1 MGKLYVARSR
11 ELVELVVLGLAVER
25 PRHPYEMLRQ
35 VRSRGN
41 TSFLRGLPRSLYHA
55 VDALHDATHLQVE
68 DVSSSDG
75 RPERTVYS
83 ATASGHAAFRD
94 RLVHLLRTPTDQA
107 TFHAAMS
114 LVAGIDSETVATALE
129 HRAEAIER
137 LLDDER
143 ATYDGARSWLPRIVL
158 VEVEYLRSQLE
169 AERDWA
175 RSIAA
180 EARSGELSWEL
191 RFGTPPTGP

>member
-94 RLVHLLRTPTDQA
+94 RLVHLLRTPIDQA

-114 LVAGIDSETVATALE
+114 LVARGEQ
-129 HRAEAIER
+129 
-137 LLDDER
+137 
-143 ATYDGARSWLPRIVL
+143 GARIASNVGDASVL
-158 VEVEYLRSQLE
+158 LRRCGAE
-169 AERDWA
+169 AERI
-175 RSIAA
+175 RVEAA
-180 EARSGELSWEL
+180 TEPAMSPETDALWMVWESDDATASPS
-191 RFGTPPTGP
+191 R